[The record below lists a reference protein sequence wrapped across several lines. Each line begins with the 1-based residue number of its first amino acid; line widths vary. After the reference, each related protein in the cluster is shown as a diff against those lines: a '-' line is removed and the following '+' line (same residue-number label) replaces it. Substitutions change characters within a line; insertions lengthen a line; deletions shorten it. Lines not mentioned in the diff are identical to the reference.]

1 MEAAAKRAALGL
13 ATLRKASEEP
23 EAVTMPS
30 GLVFRH
36 IKEGTGPS
44 PGPSDR
50 VTVFYHGELLTRV
63 GIYAWHGGGAR
74 IKCTAVVL
82 TWM

>member
-1 MEAAAKRAALGL
+1 MEATAKRAALGL
-13 ATLRKASEEP
+13 AALRKAAEEP
-23 EAVTMPS
+23 GVVITPS

-50 VTVFYHGELLTRV
+50 VTVFYHGGLLTRV
-63 GIYAWHGGGAR
+63 GIYAWHGNGAG
-74 IKCTAVVL
+74 IKCTAVL
-82 TWM
+82 AWL